1 MGWKGGVKT
10 SSLPSQKTPPW
21 ITDWILTASLST
33 WKLFL
38 FTYSPQTQKR
48 KEKSDSV
55 FMIVIIREK
64 SKPHHYRSA
73 SQPTYICIT
82 IVPIVALV
90 AYGLSLSISSLSH
103 LIHLL
108 LFDSLSPFFLSK
120 VLVQLSLV
128 VEFNVRQC
136 FKAIRVFAL
145 RDISGRL
152 FLAHSQRRNT
162 QNCLMFYTEA
172 ARERRHKVNTCRMSM

>member
-1 MGWKGGVKT
+1 METFPLHLFSTNPKKKRKVWFCFYDRYYSWKVKA
-10 SSLPSQKTPPW
+10 
-21 ITDWILTASLST
+21 ASLSIRIS
-33 WKLFL
+33 
-38 FTYSPQTQKR
+38 TYLHMYYDCSHCCIGSIR
-48 KEKSDSV
+48 VESLY
-55 FMIVIIREK
+55 II
-64 SKPHHYRSA
+64 
-73 SQPTYICIT
+73 
-82 IVPIVALV
+82 
-90 AYGLSLSISSLSH
+90 SLPLNPSTSLW
-103 LIHLL
+103 LL
-108 LFDSLSPFFLSK
+108 ESFFLSK

>member
-1 MGWKGGVKT
+1 MGWKGGVKI
-10 SSLPSQKTPPW
+10 SSLPSQKKPTW

-64 SKPHHYRSA
+64 SKPHHYRSV

-82 IVPIVALV
+82 IVPIVHW
-90 AYGLSLSISSLSH
+90 AYGLSLSISSISH

-108 LFDSLSPFFLSK
+108 LSDSLSPFFCQK
-120 VLVQLSLV
+120 YWYNYPLSLSLMYANV
-128 VEFNVRQC
+128 LKRFEFCTQGHIGASI
-136 FKAIRVFAL
+136 FSAL
-145 RDISGRL
+145 PKKKYAKLSYVL
-152 FLAHSQRRNT
+152 YS
-162 QNCLMFYTEA
+162 
-172 ARERRHKVNTCRMSM
+172 SS

>member
-1 MGWKGGVKT
+1 METFPLHLFSTNPPKKT
-10 SSLPSQKTPPW
+10 EKSL
-21 ITDWILTASLST
+21 I
-33 WKLFL
+33 LFL
-38 FTYSPQTQKR
+38 WSLLFVKSQSRIIIDPHLNLLTYVLRLFPLLHW
-48 KEKSDSV
+48 
-55 FMIVIIREK
+55 I
-64 SKPHHYRSA
+64 
-73 SQPTYICIT
+73 
-82 IVPIVALV
+82 

-108 LFDSLSPFFLSK
+108 LSDSLSLFLSK

-162 QNCLMFYTEA
+162 QNCLMFYTEG
-172 ARERRHKVNTCRMSM
+172 ARERRHKVNTCRMSYVNQTIRRICYIAISLYVH